1 MNADRPTSTMAA
13 AAMPTTR
20 GANDDLGF
28 GAGGTFGS
36 RCDAAVFVP
45 TTGGAGGG
53 PDGGFG
59 GGARLSRSS
68 GAAERSDGSTGSGST
83 GSGSTSAAGTS
94 TASASAGTVS
104 PSGGVTGTSGGSS
117 IGTPA
122 GTSRTGVSSTATGAA
137 ATASAFTDRR
147 YGPTLATTSRS
158 SATDGTRVPDT
169 QMPFWLWRSTSV

>member
-13 AAMPTTR
+13 AAMPRTR
-20 GANDDLGF
+20 GSNDDLGF

-36 RCDAAVFVP
+36 RCDAPVFVP

-53 PDGGFG
+53 PACGFG

-68 GAAERSDGSTGSGST
+68 GAAERADAST
-83 GSGSTSAAGTS
+83 GSGSTSAAGPS

-117 IGTPA
+117 IGTAA

-137 ATASAFTDRR
+137 AAASAFTDRR